1 MQDDVTKLRETLQK
15 VDFFYSLH
23 FDELDQL
30 IKALRKRKVA
40 KGTVIIRQ
48 GEVGDAFFLISE
60 GRVSVNIKKG
70 VLAGQKKVAE
80 LMVGDFFGEMALV
93 TDEPRTATVI
103 AEEPTELFVLYKSDF
118 KKILLANPRISEI
131 IKSELQKRKSQNK

>member
-1 MQDDVTKLRETLQK
+1 MQDDITRLRQTLQK

-23 FDELDQL
+23 FDELDLL

-40 KGTVIIRQ
+40 PGTVIIRQ
-48 GEVGDAFFLISE
+48 GDKGDAFYLISS
-60 GRVSVNIKKG
+60 GRVSVHIKKG
-70 VLAGQKKVAE
+70 LVGQKKVAE
-80 LMVGDFFGEMALV
+80 LTEGSFFGEMALV

-118 KKILLANPRISEI
+118 KKILLNNPKISEI
-131 IKSELQKRKSQNK
+131 INSELKKRKSENR

>member
-1 MQDDVTKLRETLQK
+1 MNDDITKLRETLQK

-23 FDELDQL
+23 FDEIDLL
-30 IKALRKRKVA
+30 IKALRKRKVGP
-40 KGTVIIRQ
+40 GTVIIRQ
-48 GEVGDAFFLISE
+48 GDKGDAFYLISQ

-70 VLAGQKKVAE
+70 LVGQKKVAE
-80 LMVGDFFGEMALV
+80 LVGGNFFGEMALV

-118 KKILLANPRISEI
+118 KKILLNNPRISEI
-131 IKSELQKRKSQNK
+131 IKMELQKRKSANK